1 MLINA
6 FFEGCFGMV
15 EAILAGE
22 EDGFIEVFAFFGGE
36 EGMRGFIGG
45 LEDDSAIAN
54 LEAGYPFWRDGYYQ
68 EGAGILSE
76 GVVFLFG

>member
-6 FFEGCFGMV
+6 FFEGYFSMV

-22 EDGFIEVFAFFGGE
+22 EDGCIEVFTFFGGE

-45 LEDDSAIAN
+45 LEDDRAITN
-54 LEAGYPFWRDGYYQ
+54 LKAGYPFWRDGYY
-68 EGAGILSE
+68 
-76 GVVFLFG
+76 